1 MDNNKMWRERGHIDR
16 VFEYDQKQKFRG
28 AACGYLHRSSVRKA
42 GAVSDVNDGEEV
54 ENSLTLNE
62 LKES

>member
-1 MDNNKMWRERGHIDR
+1 VASISSDDQ
-16 VFEYDQKQKFRG
+16 YDQKQKFRG

>member
-1 MDNNKMWRERGHIDR
+1 MINMTKNKN
-16 VFEYDQKQKFRG
+16 FEVPPAGIFTG
-28 AACGYLHRSSVRKA
+28 LPFESLRS
-42 GAVSDVNDGEEV
+42 AVSDVNDGEEV